1 MSFAHITVDIPDQL
15 KALILELWTQRR
27 LQLGGVV
34 IEMPSERTTIEID
47 SYQIRINPPLKVSGP
62 LGPIRLSTTVTRICC
77 DPDAGTITV
86 DLNGSPIDVRLV

>member
-1 MSFAHITVDIPDQL
+1 MSLAHITVDIPDQL
-15 KALILELWTQRR
+15 KALILELWTKRR

-34 IEMPSERTTIEID
+34 IEMPSERTTLEVD
-47 SYQIRINPPLKVSGP
+47 SYQIRVNPPLKVSGP

-86 DLNGSPIDVRLV
+86 DLNGSPIDVKLT